1 MTKVDM
7 RTDFVNPIGGP
18 FSQVV
23 QAEKPIPRD
32 TEAFKKLL
40 QQLGCQ
46 SRQHHPGNEQNAT
59 FTISMLLFY
68 STVIGSFFMHIFN
81 GKFKKAFNGTK

>member
-1 MTKVDM
+1 M

-46 SRQHHPGNEQNAT
+46 SRQHHPGNDVYHIINHSNITNPTRFVPTCILFA
-59 FTISMLLFY
+59 IGNRLLE
-68 STVIGSFFMHIFN
+68 
-81 GKFKKAFNGTK
+81 KFKL